1 MAGES
6 SRRRDPSGSP
16 RRRLAGWRFFLTNAI
31 VWLVM
36 TALLVVVPN
45 ALEPRLSMPVARVLG
60 WAVACSVWVVT
71 VEAGWQRRY
80 GPVPRF
86 LVQLV
91 LWVAAALVAM
101 WISDQFRVG

>member
-1 MAGES
+1 MAGERPS
-6 SRRRDPSGSP
+6 GRDPSRSAW
-16 RRRLAGWRFFLTNAI
+16 RRVAVWRFLLTNVI
-31 VWLVM
+31 VWLAM
-36 TALLVVVPN
+36 TVILVVVPD
-45 ALEPRLSMPVARVLG
+45 ALEPRLSMPVARVIG

-71 VEAGWQRRY
+71 VESGWQRRF

-101 WISDQFRVG
+101 WISDQFRVE